1 VPGPASGS
9 GPAVLPTESKP
20 QMGETRFNER
30 AWLTWLVK
38 VRVIVISFL
47 LAVELLIVNL
57 TPNNVPIH
65 LFIGVVLVW
74 YTVSV
79 FFIVLSTL
87 WREYRLQAVVQIF
100 TDLAFVTAV
109 IYVSGGIDTIFNLLY
124 FLVIIVASILLPRY
138 WAYLVAAVS
147 FILYGGL
154 IELCYFARLPS
165 FQISPR
171 GDMNSLMFVV
181 LSNLLGYLAVAYL
194 ASALAAK
201 LRQAGR
207 ELQDKSGELLGLQ
220 ALHESVVHSIRS
232 GLITTDPEYRVT
244 LMNGHGQKLLERTGS
259 SVYGRHIS
267 ELFVDRLPNL
277 ESESAQGEVRGLTPA
292 GVEKTFG
299 VTVTALSIPEQGN
312 IGYLYTFEDRTELR
326 RLEREVR
333 MRDRLAAVGRLAA
346 GIAHEIRNPLA
357 SIAGSIKMLAHIAP
371 FNDDQRTLAEIITRE
386 SSRLNDII
394 TDFLAYSR
402 EKSYKFTRLDLV
414 ALLEDT
420 LVLLENRSQS
430 RQWNLVRQYAV
441 PHAFAAV
448 DGDRMKQVF
457 WNLLSNAV
465 RATAGKGTI
474 TVSLQPHAESWRLSI
489 ADTGPGVPPQ
499 LADKIFEPFQSQF
512 EGGTGLGLAIVYQIV
527 QAHGAKVWV
536 QKAQGGGAEFVVELL
551 NAKSAAAEPVALLPE
566 VVNG

>member
-1 VPGPASGS
+1 MA
-9 GPAVLPTESKP
+9 
-20 QMGETRFNER
+20 ETKFNER

-65 LFIGVVLVW
+65 LFVGTVLVW

-79 FFIVLSTL
+79 FFIVLASL
-87 WREYRLQAVVQIF
+87 WQEYKLQAAIQVF

-109 IYVSGGIDTIFNLLY
+109 VYVSGGIDTMFNLLY

-138 WAYLVAAVS
+138 WAYVAAAVS
-147 FILYGGL
+147 FIFYGGL
-154 IELCYFARLPS
+154 TELCYFGKLPS

-171 GDMNSLMFVV
+171 GDLNSLTFVV
-181 LSNLLGYLAVAYL
+181 LSNLAGYLGVAYL
-194 ASALAAK
+194 ASLLAAK

-232 GLITTDPEYRVT
+232 GLITTDLEYRIT
-244 LMNGHGQKLLERTGS
+244 LMNGHGQKLLERTTS

-277 ESESAQGEVRGLTPA
+277 ESDSAQGEVRGLTPA
-292 GVEKTFG
+292 GLEKTFG
-299 VTVTALSIPEQGN
+299 VTVTALSVPEHGT

-333 MRDRLAAVGRLAA
+333 LRDRLAAVGRLAA

-357 SIAGSIKMLAHIAP
+357 SIAGSIKMLSHLAP
-371 FNDDQRTLAEIITRE
+371 FNDDQKTLAEIITRE

-402 EKSYKFTRLDLV
+402 EKSYKFARQDLL

-420 LVLLENRSQS
+420 LLLMENRSQS
-430 RQWNLVRQYAV
+430 RQWKIVRRYETQQ
-441 PHAFAAV
+441 AFAAV

-465 RATAGKGTI
+465 RAIEGKGTI
-474 TVSLQPHAESWRLSI
+474 TVSVRPHAEYWRLSI
-489 ADTGPGVPPQ
+489 ADTGPGVPAQ

-527 QAHGAKVWV
+527 QAHGAKIRV
-536 QKAQGGGAEFVVELL
+536 QGAPGGGAEFLVELL
-551 NAKSAAAEPVALLPE
+551 NAKSAAAEPVAALPE